1 MLMRSLLHWSA
12 PQALCLAAAMP
23 SDIVLTVFLQI
34 RAECLQCG
42 SSMAPLFL
50 SKLLDK
56 IKPWCH
62 LINEI
67 LSNRIAKILHA
78 NVELAS

>member
-12 PQALCLAAAMP
+12 TRALCLAAAMP
-23 SDIVLTVFLQI
+23 SDIVLTIFLQI
-34 RAECLQCG
+34 RAKCLQCG
-42 SSMAPLFL
+42 SSLAPLFL
-50 SKLLDK
+50 SKLLDN

-67 LSNRIAKILHA
+67 FSDHIAKILHA

>member
-12 PQALCLAAAMP
+12 TRALCLAAAMP
-23 SDIVLTVFLQI
+23 SDIVLTIFLQI
-34 RAECLQCG
+34 RAECLRCG
-42 SSMAPLFL
+42 SSLAPLFL
-50 SKLLDK
+50 SKLLDN

-67 LSNRIAKILHA
+67 FSDPIAEILHA

>member
-1 MLMRSLLHWSA
+1 
-12 PQALCLAAAMP
+12 
-23 SDIVLTVFLQI
+23 
-34 RAECLQCG
+34 
-42 SSMAPLFL
+42 MAPLFL
-50 SKLLDK
+50 SKLLDN